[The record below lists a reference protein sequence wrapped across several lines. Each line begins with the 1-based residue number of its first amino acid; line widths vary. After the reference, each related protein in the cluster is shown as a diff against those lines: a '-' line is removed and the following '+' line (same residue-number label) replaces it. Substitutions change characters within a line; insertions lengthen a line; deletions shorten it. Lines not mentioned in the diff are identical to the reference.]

1 MYHSSHAR
9 SIKRQPTVRF
19 TGHSRTVSLQH
30 GTYLMPLFWRNVF
43 SPKTKTNKKSVP
55 LVYEPATDSDIVLRP
70 VILHD
75 EVYVETNQI
84 TGSQRHWLH
93 RTDRHQDEI
102 THMSLTQT
110 PNGQF
115 TRSEYANSLLN
126 INFCTLNQ
134 S

>member
-1 MYHSSHAR
+1 M
-9 SIKRQPTVRF
+9 
-19 TGHSRTVSLQH
+19 
-30 GTYLMPLFWRNVF
+30 
-43 SPKTKTNKKSVP
+43 P
-55 LVYEPATDSDIVLRP
+55 LVYESATDSDIVLRP

-84 TGSQRHWLH
+84 TGSERHWLH
-93 RTDRHQDEI
+93 RTDGDQDEI
-102 THMSLTQT
+102 TQMSLMQT

-115 TRSEYANSLLN
+115 TRSEYANSLLH